1 MSRQSDNFSMLQFKQ
16 FTGGVFE
23 TNGYLIEAPE
33 GNLLIDAPDGIASA
47 FTGQSIDMLFL
58 THGHFDHI
66 ADAAKVKQR
75 YDCRVACHAETVP
88 MIEDPEFFRRYGF
101 QLEIEPV
108 KADLLIEESP
118 SLNLL
123 GLDFQVL
130 YVPGHCPGSL
140 CLYEPISQILFGGDV
155 LFQGAIGRWDL
166 PGGDKDLLLKGIRT
180 KVLPLPA
187 ATRVLSGHG
196 PETTV
201 SQEAATNPWLNS

>member
-1 MSRQSDNFSMLQFKQ
+1 MLQFKK

-33 GNLLIDAPDGIASA
+33 GNLLIDAPDGVASA
-47 FTGQSIDMLFL
+47 FSGQSIAMLFL

-66 ADAAKVKQR
+66 ADAADVKQR
-75 YDCRVACHAETVP
+75 HDCPIACHPETVP
-88 MIEDPEFFRRYGF
+88 MIEDPEFFKRFGF
-101 QLEIEPV
+101 QLEIKPV
-108 KADLLIEESP
+108 KADRLVEETE

-140 CLYEPISQILFGGDV
+140 CLFEKTSGILFGGDV
-155 LFQGAIGRWDL
+155 LFEGAIGRWDL
-166 PGGDKDLLLKGIRT
+166 PGGDKDLLLQGIRSKILT
-180 KVLPLPA
+180 LPPS
-187 ATRVLSGHG
+187 TRVLSGHG

-201 SQEAATNPWLNS
+201 GHEMETNPWLIS